1 MFSLPVSGDGIVKI
15 KAQSFGGTISNV
27 YSAYIQENDH
37 ETLNKTNTVLLEN
50 AVQAVEKVAPAL
62 KTFIL
67 QTGGKA

>member
-1 MFSLPVSGDGIVKI
+1 MKSKDRP
-15 KAQSFGGTISNV
+15 FGKTISDI
-27 YSAYIQENDH
+27 YPAYIQESDH
-37 ETLNKTNTVLLEN
+37 ETLNKTNTILLEN